1 MTFSF
6 MPSPNSTTF
15 LEIFDAVYILM
26 HRQPLQTIKWEWI
39 KYKQKWQQVSRYFW
53 LQLILLLY
61 FQSIAI
67 EDINPQAPVHFLVIP
82 KKEIRKITD
91 TSDEDEQVCLSF
103 CLFLVHLPFDFYMPV
118 VFKYKVIAVVAS

>member
-1 MTFSF
+1 M
-6 MPSPNSTTF
+6 
-15 LEIFDAVYILM
+15 
-26 HRQPLQTIKWEWI
+26 
-39 KYKQKWQQVSRYFW
+39 
-53 LQLILLLY
+53 QLILLLY

>member
-6 MPSPNSTTF
+6 MPSGAPQLHHF
-15 LEIFDAVYILM
+15 LRDIWYNVYP
-26 HRQPLQTIKWEWI
+26 HTPLSTIKWEWI
-39 KYKQKWQQVSRYFW
+39 KYEQVSRYFW

-61 FQSIAI
+61 FQCIAI

-91 TSDEDEQVCLSF
+91 TSDEDEQVCLPF
-103 CLFLVHLPFDFYMPV
+103 CLFLVHLPLDFYMPA
-118 VFKYKVIAVVAS
+118 VFKYKGTAVVAS